1 MNGWGKRQGLWG
13 IVCFTAVVLT
23 VGDLAFADTYQW
35 VDKNGSPGFADSIE
49 KVPPQYRSSAKKIA
63 KTPAAKDAPDRPART
78 TPPTQ
83 VPAPRALEPEVSSE
97 DLAFDFQTRY
107 QRAQGELAQLKA
119 ARERTQKEYD
129 TLRAEFYARSFADP
143 DADAKL
149 RAQLADLDDRIQKK
163 QYEIS
168 TTIPDEARRA
178 GVPSSELTR

>member
-1 MNGWGKRQGLWG
+1 MDDWEKRRGLCG
-13 IVCFTAVVLT
+13 SACFAALVLF

-35 VDKNGSPGFADSIE
+35 VDKNGSLGFADSIE
-49 KVPPQYRSSAKKIA
+49 KVPPQYRRSAKKIA

-78 TPPTQ
+78 TPPAQ
-83 VPAPRALEPEVSSE
+83 VPAPSAPEPEVSSE
-97 DLAFDFQTRY
+97 DLAFDFQARY

-143 DADAKL
+143 KADAKL

-163 QYEIS
+163 QYEIA

-178 GVPSSELTR
+178 GVPTSELTR